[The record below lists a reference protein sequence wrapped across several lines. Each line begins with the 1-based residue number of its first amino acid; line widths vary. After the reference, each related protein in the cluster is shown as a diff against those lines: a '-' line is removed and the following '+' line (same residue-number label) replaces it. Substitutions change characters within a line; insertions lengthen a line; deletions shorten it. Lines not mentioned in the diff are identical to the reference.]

1 MTIIA
6 RFVNWIIKRLLH
18 LLLKLDVE
26 QLKRIPKAGPLI
38 MVVNHVNFLDAPIVC
53 VHLLPKPITAFVKTE
68 TWKNPVLGPLFT
80 MWGAIPIRRY
90 EADLTA
96 FEEARK
102 ALRDRKILAISPE
115 GTRSGHGR
123 LNKGLP
129 GVVLLA
135 ARTGAPLMPVVYY
148 GQEDFWPN
156 LKKLKRTPVHVI
168 VGEPFKLNI
177 KGIALSREVREQVAG
192 EIMYQLAALLPEKYR
207 GVYSDLSKATEEY
220 LVFDIGKESN
230 LVKTRGKW
238 AINPPVA

>member
-1 MTIIA
+1 MTIIV
-6 RFVNWIIKRLLH
+6 RLVNWIIKRLLH

-26 QLKRIPKAGPLI
+26 QLKRLPKTGPLI

-53 VHLLPKPITAFVKTE
+53 VHVLPKPITAFVKAE
-68 TWKNPVLGPLFT
+68 TWNSPILGPLFT

-96 FEEARK
+96 FQAAQQ
-102 ALRDRKILAISPE
+102 ALMNGKILAISPE

-135 ARTGAPLMPVVYY
+135 ARTGAPLLPVVYY
-148 GQEDFWPN
+148 GHEDFWKN
-156 LKKLKRTPVHVI
+156 LKRLRRTPVRVV

-177 KGIALSREVREQVAG
+177 KGIALSREVRGQVVD
-192 EIMYQLAALLPEKYR
+192 EIMYQLAALLPEEYR
-207 GVYSDLSKATEEY
+207 GEYSDLNKATEEY
-220 LVFDIGKESN
+220 LVFDIGKTSN
-230 LVKTRGKW
+230 LVKTKGKL
-238 AINPPVA
+238 AVSPPVA